1 MFYQEEIQNILRFG
15 DVLKGYISTHPKIK
29 QPFSIKEFEGFNYN
43 IDVDMPNY
51 SVVLTPCCSIGEHT
65 LSLTPLIEL
74 RSSIM
79 KNSNFVK
86 DFTIINRP
94 MESER
99 RIPPDKWKKLSE
111 DEKQRQR
118 EEKKSYVL
126 LSLFIYEKHDL
137 FPKYTLKGKEI
148 NYYMIDFRNTF
159 KLNCEMIKAQDG
171 KQQEFNQITKSKFLQ
186 LSIEARSQLRDKLSY
201 YYGREPEEDKI
212 QED

>member
-15 DVLKGYISTHPKIK
+15 DVLRGYISTHPKIK
-29 QPFSIKEFEGFNYN
+29 QPFSIQEFESFNYN
-43 IDVDMPNY
+43 INVDMPNY

-65 LSLTPLIEL
+65 ISLTPLIEL
-74 RSSIM
+74 RSDFM
-79 KNSNFVK
+79 KNSHFVK

-94 MESER
+94 MESEYQF
-99 RIPPDKWKKLSE
+99 PPDKWKKFSE
-111 DEKQRQR
+111 DEKQRLR
-118 EEKKSYVL
+118 EKKISYVL
-126 LSLFIYEKHDL
+126 LNLFVYKKHDL
-137 FPKYTLKGKEI
+137 FPPYPLKGKEI

-159 KLNCEMIKAQDG
+159 KLNCEMIKTQDG
-171 KQQEFNQITKSKFLQ
+171 KQQEFNQITNSKCLQ